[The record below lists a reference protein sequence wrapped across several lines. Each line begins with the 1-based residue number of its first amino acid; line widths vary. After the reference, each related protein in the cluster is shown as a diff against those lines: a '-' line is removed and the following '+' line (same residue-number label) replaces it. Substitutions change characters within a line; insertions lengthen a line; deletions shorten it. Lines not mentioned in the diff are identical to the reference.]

1 MRSHHHNSVETSD
14 KKGGVWLAVM
24 SLALGSFASVTTEFL
39 PVGLLPDVA
48 STFGISSG
56 QAGLMMTL
64 PGLFAALAAPG
75 IMMAAGR
82 TDRKVLMLALTLV
95 LLGSAILS
103 SWAPSFTVMLIARA
117 MTGISLG
124 AFWAL
129 SLAVAG
135 KLVKS
140 EDAPRAVAAVFAGV
154 TTAMILG
161 VPLGTFIGGLFSW
174 RVAFLAASALAAAAL
189 VMQMIFLPRVPAGE
203 RLRPFELLR
212 FVRQK
217 PARKTIL
224 LIALLFG
231 THFGTYTYLA
241 PILSE
246 IGINSF
252 VVTWSLLG
260 FGVAGF
266 FSNFVAS
273 AFVEKKLRTAMA
285 TATVLMLCAVVS
297 LGLTNCA
304 AVAIGAVLVWG
315 AAWGAMPL
323 CLNMANRTVSEE
335 NTEAGSAMFTFVAQA
350 AIAAG
355 SSAGGVVVDMA
366 GVPADFYAG
375 AALMTFSVFILYM
388 WQSQVVKNARR

>member
-1 MRSHHHNSVETSD
+1 M
-14 KKGGVWLAVM
+14 
-24 SLALGSFASVTTEFL
+24 
-39 PVGLLPDVA
+39 
-48 STFGISSG
+48 
-56 QAGLMMTL
+56 
-64 PGLFAALAAPG
+64 
-75 IMMAAGR
+75 
-82 TDRKVLMLALTLV
+82 
-95 LLGSAILS
+95 
-103 SWAPSFTVMLIARA
+103 
-117 MTGISLG
+117 
-124 AFWAL
+124 
-129 SLAVAG
+129 
-135 KLVKS
+135 
-140 EDAPRAVAAVFAGV
+140 

-203 RLRPFELLR
+203 RLRPIELLR

-246 IGINSF
+246 IGINSA

-297 LGLTNCA
+297 LGLTNSA

-323 CLNMANRTVSEE
+323 CLNMANRTVSED

-375 AALMTFSVFILYM
+375 AALMAFSVLILYM